1 MEKKTVSFSAAL
13 HEMLT
18 LGARVRLP
26 DWEPDEYIEI
36 RDGTLFAHRQDGT
49 DAAVESLQAYAILS
63 TNWEIIGSD
72 IGKTTFTPAQ

>member
-18 LGARVRLP
+18 LGARIRLADWPPEDYLEVRAWVL
-26 DWEPDEYIEI
+26 WCHTADEEFKL
-36 RDGTLFAHRQDGT
+36 GSL
-49 DAAVESLQAYAILS
+49 ESYEILS
-63 TNWEIIGSD
+63 NNWEIIGSD

>member
-18 LGARVRLP
+18 LGARIRLA
-26 DWEPDEYIEI
+26 DWPPEDYLEVC
-36 RDGTLFAHRQDGT
+36 DGNLFAHRQDGT
-49 DAAVESLQAYAILS
+49 DGAVESLQADAILS

-72 IGKTTFTPAQ
+72 IGKTTFTPAP

>member
-18 LGARVRLP
+18 LGARIRLADWPAEDYLEVREGALWCHTAEEEFKP
-26 DWEPDEYIEI
+26 DALE
-36 RDGTLFAHRQDGT
+36 
-49 DAAVESLQAYAILS
+49 AYEILS